1 MVRKSSSDETRGADP
16 YLPRGRSLA
25 ALSAAVVACR
35 GCELY
40 HDTTGAVFGSGSP
53 TAVLVLV
60 GEQPGDQ
67 EDRQGEPFVGP
78 AGRLL
83 DRALREARIE
93 PEQTYRTN
101 AVKHFRHTQRGK
113 RRLHQ
118 TPDLSHMVACSP
130 WLEAELLDIE
140 PRGVVLLG
148 SSAGKAVFGG
158 AFRLKDV
165 RGGPQGWPDSARLQ
179 PPDPPPWLVVTA
191 HPSAVLRAKDER
203 DTAFAALVAD
213 LELARDA
220 LAAPYTHE

>member
-1 MVRKSSSDETRGADP
+1 MTPHTRSSRPRGAEP
-16 YLPRGRSLA
+16 YLPRDQSLA
-25 ALSAAVVACR
+25 ALSAAVDGCR

-40 HDTTGAVFGSGSP
+40 HDTTGAVFGSGSLN
-53 TAVLVLV
+53 ADLVLV

-83 DRALREARIE
+83 DRALSEARIE

-101 AVKHFRHTQRGK
+101 AVKHFRHSVRGK

-130 WLEAELLDIE
+130 WLEAELIAIE
-140 PRGVVLLG
+140 PRGIVLLG
-148 SSAGKAVFGG
+148 SSAGKAIFGG
-158 AFRLKDV
+158 AFRLKDL
-165 RGGPQGWPDSARLQ
+165 RGGPHEWPDAARLQ
-179 PPDPPPWLVVTA
+179 APGPPPWLVVTT

-203 DTAFAALVAD
+203 DTVFEALVAD
-213 LELARDA
+213 LELARSA
-220 LAAPYTHE
+220 LADTR